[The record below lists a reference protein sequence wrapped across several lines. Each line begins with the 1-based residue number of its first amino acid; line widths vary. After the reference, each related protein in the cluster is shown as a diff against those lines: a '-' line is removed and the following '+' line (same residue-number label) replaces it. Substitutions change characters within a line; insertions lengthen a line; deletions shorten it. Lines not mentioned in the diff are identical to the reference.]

1 MAMGA
6 AGACEGLLEALEL
19 HSRNTEAVF
28 LCVKALFHLCDGNKD
43 NMMKIL
49 VSGAS
54 DILLT
59 IYSKFSDQE
68 RILDYLFSILVGL
81 SHVPSRL
88 GQNKLGNAV
97 VAKAIISTL
106 YRFEKSSEYLTLLSC
121 ALMHSLAI
129 DSSDVQKKMAA
140 AGACKAV
147 VSALTR
153 YARSNTFDNAN
164 KIISSSSKNG
174 NITRIRDKD
183 KDRMSPGGDVLRG
196 SEAKKGDDDNDD
208 DRSSAAPVVGLSLL
222 SILGECSVL
231 KESSKVIHAMSVG
244 SDENISKFQ
253 ASAALDILSDAVSNP
268 GSISDETLFWVKRAI
283 DVLI

>member
-68 RILDYLFSILVGL
+68 RILDYLFSILVGM

-183 KDRMSPGGDVLRG
+183 KGRMSPGGDVLGG

>member
-6 AGACEGLLEALEL
+6 VGACEGLLEALEL
-19 HSRNTEAVF
+19 HNRNTEAVF

-59 IYSKFSDQE
+59 VYSKFSDQE
-68 RILDYLFSILVGL
+68 RILDYLFSILVGM

-129 DSSDVQKKMAA
+129 DSSDVQKRMTA

-153 YARSNTFDNAN
+153 YARSTTFDSAN

-174 NITRIRDKD
+174 NIALIRDS
-183 KDRMSPGGDVLRG
+183 DRGRVSPGGDVLGG
-196 SEAKKGDDDNDD
+196 SEAKKGDDD
-208 DRSSAAPVVGLSLL
+208 DRSAAAAAVGLSLL
-222 SILGECSVL
+222 NILGECSVL

-253 ASAALDILSDAVSNP
+253 ANAALDILSDAVSNP

>member
-68 RILDYLFSILVGL
+68 RILDYLFSILVGM

-88 GQNKLGNAV
+88 GQNKLGNSV

-129 DSSDVQKKMAA
+129 DSSDVQKRMAA

-153 YARSNTFDNAN
+153 YARSTTFDSAN

-174 NITRIRDKD
+174 NITLIRDKD
-183 KDRMSPGGDVLRG
+183 KDRMSPGGDVLGG
-196 SEAKKGDDDNDD
+196 SEAKKGDDDD
-208 DRSSAAPVVGLSLL
+208 DRSSSTPAVGLSLL
-222 SILGECSVL
+222 NILGECSVL